1 MKKALDKKIFVF
13 PELIDYQL
21 RIPPGGKTSAL
32 TECTITWSDKNSYF
46 TTRGVNAN
54 QVLAGI
60 GATIRMINLKLH
72 NNLLH

>member
-1 MKKALDKKIFVF
+1 MKKVLDKTLFEF

-21 RIPPGGKTSAL
+21 RIPPGGQTSAL
-32 TECTITWSDKNSYF
+32 TECSVTWLDNGHKF

-60 GATIRMINLKLH
+60 GATIRMINLKMH
-72 NNLLH
+72 NA